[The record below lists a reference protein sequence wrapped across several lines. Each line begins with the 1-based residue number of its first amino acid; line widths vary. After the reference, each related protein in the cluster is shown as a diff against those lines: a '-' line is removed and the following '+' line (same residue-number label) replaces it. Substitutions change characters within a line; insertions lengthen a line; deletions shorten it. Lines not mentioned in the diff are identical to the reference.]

1 MQSILLMSVSTFL
14 SDSIAVAENEFRQFR
29 RNRSAILISL
39 VVLPLFFTVS
49 LGAGQGGAG
58 TTFSPTADIPI
69 GFVDNDNSVASLRLW
84 QTLSSSPDFHN
95 LIQSYNEQAMI
106 AELGTKRIY
115 AVIVIPKGF
124 ENDLE
129 SGNQAKVILYTD
141 DSEPGVSD
149 QIQSTLTSYVQN
161 FNPNVEVQ
169 PHLSQVQQQSV
180 AGVGIINKGAVFA
193 GFNVGLTTVLAI
205 VQIFA
210 GFYEIA
216 GGISRER
223 EDGTYARLLVSPI
236 PIGSIVLGKT
246 IFDVLLT
253 IIRTF
258 TVIGISVY
266 GYGARPNTD
275 LFTLLA
281 LSLIIALVTM
291 GIGFVAASLKLGQ
304 RAVVIIEFFL
314 ILFLFAFSGL
324 IIDINLLVGISQVI
338 GNLLPFTY
346 AFDALKRTILLG
358 RPLLSLTFDL
368 EYLIG
373 SILASY
379 AIALVLLHVFR
390 ERLVT

>member
-1 MQSILLMSVSTFL
+1 
-14 SDSIAVAENEFRQFR
+14 
-29 RNRSAILISL
+29 
-39 VVLPLFFTVS
+39 LPLFFTVA

-58 TTFSPTADIPI
+58 TTFSPTAHIPI
-69 GFVDNDNSVASLRLW
+69 AWVDNDNSLASIRLW
-84 QTLSSSPDFHN
+84 HTLATSPDFHD
-95 LIQSYNEQAMI
+95 LIEGYTEQGAL
-106 AELGTKRIY
+106 AELGTQRIY
-115 AVIVIPKGF
+115 AVIVVPNGF
-124 ENDLE
+124 QNDLE
-129 SGNQAKVILYTD
+129 NGNQARLILYTD

-149 QIQSTLTSYVQN
+149 QIQTTLTGYTQN
-161 FNPNVEVQ
+161 FDPNVEVQ
-169 PHLSQVQQQSV
+169 PHLSQVQRESV
-180 AGVGIINKGAVFA
+180 AGVGIVTKGTTFA
-193 GFNVGLTTVLAI
+193 GFNIGLTTVLAI

-236 PIGSIVLGKT
+236 PLGSIMLGKT
-246 IFDVLLT
+246 LFTILLT
-253 IIRTF
+253 VIRTF
-258 TVIGISVY
+258 TVLGISIY

-275 LFTLLA
+275 VLTLLA

-291 GIGFVAASLKLGQ
+291 GIGFVVAGLKMGQ

-324 IIDINLLVGISQVI
+324 IIDSNLLVGASQVVS
-338 GNLLPFTY
+338 NLLPFTY

-368 EYLIG
+368 EYMIG

-379 AIALVLLHVFR
+379 AIAFLLLHFSR
-390 ERLVT
+390 ERLIT

>member
-1 MQSILLMSVSTFL
+1 MTFATFL

-58 TTFSPTADIPI
+58 TSFSPTATIPI
-69 GFVDNDNSVASLRLW
+69 GFVDNDNTPASLRLW
-84 QTLSSSPDFHN
+84 QTLISSPDFRD
-95 LIQSYNEQAMI
+95 LIQSYNEQA
-106 AELGTKRIY
+106 AVAKLGTKSIY
-115 AVIVIPKGF
+115 AVIVVPKGF
-124 ENDLE
+124 QNDLNN
-129 SGNQAKVILYTD
+129 GNQARLILYTD

-149 QIQSTLTSYVQN
+149 QIQSTLTGYAHN
-161 FNPNVEVQ
+161 FDANLEVQ
-169 PHLSQVQQQSV
+169 SHLSQLQRQSV
-180 AGVGIINKGAVFA
+180 AGVGIVTKGAVFA
-193 GFNVGLTTVLAI
+193 GFNIGLTTVLAI

-216 GGISRER
+216 GGMSRER
-223 EDGTYARLLVSPI
+223 EDGTFARLLVSPI

-246 IFDVLLT
+246 LFDILLS

-258 TVIGISVY
+258 TVLGISVY

-275 LFTLLA
+275 FFTLLA

-291 GIGFVAASLKLGQ
+291 GIGFVAAALKMGQ

-324 IIDINLLVGISQVI
+324 IVDINLLVGASQVV
-338 GNLLPFTY
+338 GNSLPFTY

-358 RPLLSLTFDL
+358 RPLLSLTYDL
-368 EYLIG
+368 EYLTG

-379 AIALVLLHVFR
+379 ALALVLLHFSR
-390 ERLVT
+390 ERLIT

>member
-1 MQSILLMSVSTFL
+1 MSVATFL

-39 VVLPLFFTVS
+39 VVLPLFFTIS

-58 TTFSPTADIPI
+58 TTFSPTANIPI
-69 GFVDNDNSVASLRLW
+69 GFVDNDNSLASLRLW
-84 QTLSSSPDFHN
+84 QTLASSPDFHN
-95 LIQSYNEQAMI
+95 LIQSYNEQAAI
-106 AELGTKRIY
+106 SELGTKHIY
-115 AVIVIPKGF
+115 AVIVVPKGF
-124 ENDLE
+124 QNDLDN
-129 SGNQAKVILYTD
+129 GNQARLVLYTD
-141 DSEPGVSD
+141 DSEPGLSD
-149 QIQSTLTSYVQN
+149 QIQSTLTSYAQN

-169 PHLSQVQQQSV
+169 PHLSQLQRQSV
-180 AGVGIINKGAVFA
+180 AGVGIVVKGAIFA
-193 GFNVGLTTVLAI
+193 GFNIGLTTVLAI

-210 GFYEIA
+210 AFYEIA

-246 IFDVLLT
+246 LFDILLC

-258 TVIGISVY
+258 TVLGISVY

-275 LFTLLA
+275 LLTLLA
-281 LSLIIALVTM
+281 LSLIVALVTM
-291 GIGFVAASLKLGQ
+291 GMGFVAASLKLGQ

-324 IIDINLLVGISQVI
+324 IIDINLLVGITQVI
-338 GNLLPFTY
+338 GNLVPFTY

-379 AIALVLLHVFR
+379 ALAFAIFHVSR
-390 ERLVT
+390 ERLIT

>member
-1 MQSILLMSVSTFL
+1 LSIATFL
-14 SDSIAVAENEFRQFR
+14 SDSVAVAENEFRLFR

-39 VVLPLFFTVS
+39 VVLPLFFTVA

-58 TTFSPTADIPI
+58 TTFSPTAHIPI
-69 GFVDNDNSVASLRLW
+69 AWVDNDNSLASIRLW
-84 QTLSSSPDFHN
+84 HTLATSPDFHN
-95 LIQSYNEQAMI
+95 LIEGYTEQGAL
-106 AELGTKRIY
+106 AQLGTKRIY
-115 AVIVIPKGF
+115 AVIVVPKGF
-124 ENDLE
+124 QNDLE
-129 SGNQAKVILYTD
+129 NGNQARLILYTD

-149 QIQSTLTSYVQN
+149 QIQVTLTGYTQN
-161 FNPNVEVQ
+161 FDPNVEVQ
-169 PHLSQVQQQSV
+169 PHLSQLQRESV
-180 AGVGIINKGAVFA
+180 AGVGIVSKGTTFA
-193 GFNVGLTTVLAI
+193 GFNIGLTTVLAI

-223 EDGTYARLLVSPI
+223 EEGTYARLLVSPV

-246 IFDVLLT
+246 LFDILLS

-258 TVIGISVY
+258 TILGISIY

-281 LSLIIALVTM
+281 LSLIVALVTM
-291 GIGFVAASLKLGQ
+291 GIGFVVAALKMGQ

-324 IIDINLLVGISQVI
+324 IIDSNLLVGASQVVS
-338 GNLLPFTY
+338 NLLPFTY

-373 SILASY
+373 SILVSY
-379 AIALVLLHVFR
+379 TIAFILLHFSR
-390 ERLVT
+390 ERLIR

>member
-1 MQSILLMSVSTFL
+1 MSVATFL

-39 VVLPLFFTVS
+39 VVLPLFFTIS

-69 GFVDNDNSVASLRLW
+69 GFVDNDNSLASLRLW
-84 QTLSSSPDFHN
+84 QTLASSPDFHN
-95 LIQSYNEQAMI
+95 LIQSYNEPAAI
-106 AELGTKRIY
+106 SELGTKRIY
-115 AVIVIPKGF
+115 AVIVVPKGF
-124 ENDLE
+124 QSDLDN
-129 SGNQAKVILYTD
+129 GNQARVVLYTD
-141 DSEPGVSD
+141 DSEPGLSD
-149 QIQSTLTSYVQN
+149 QIQSTLTGYVQN

-169 PHLSQVQQQSV
+169 PHLSQLQRQSV
-180 AGVGIINKGAVFA
+180 AGVGIVVKGAIFA
-193 GFNVGLTTVLAI
+193 GFNIGLTTVLAI

-210 GFYEIA
+210 AFYEIA
-216 GGISRER
+216 GGMSRER
-223 EDGTYARLLVSPI
+223 EDGTYARLMVSPI
-236 PIGSIVLGKT
+236 PTGSIVLGKT
-246 IFDVLLT
+246 LFDLLLC

-258 TVIGISVY
+258 TVLGISVY

-275 LFTLLA
+275 LLTLLA

-291 GIGFVAASLKLGQ
+291 GIGFVAAALKLGQ

-324 IIDINLLVGISQVI
+324 IIDINLLVGITQVI
-338 GNLLPFTY
+338 GNLVPFTY

-379 AIALVLLHVFR
+379 AIAFVLFRVSR
-390 ERLVT
+390 ERLIT

>member
-1 MQSILLMSVSTFL
+1 MSVSTFL

-39 VVLPLFFTVS
+39 VVLPFFFTVA

-69 GFVDNDNSVASLRLW
+69 GFVDNDNSLASLRLW
-84 QTLSSSPDFHN
+84 QTLTSSPDFHN
-95 LIQSYNEQAMI
+95 LIQSYNEQAAI

-115 AVIVIPKGF
+115 AVIVVPKGF
-124 ENDLE
+124 QNDLE
-129 SGNQAKVILYTD
+129 SGNQATLILYTD

-161 FNPNVEVQ
+161 YDPNVEVQ
-169 PHLSQVQQQSV
+169 PHLSQVQRQSV
-180 AGVGIINKGAVFA
+180 AGVGIIAKGAVFA
-193 GFNVGLTTVLAI
+193 GFDIGLTTVLAI

-210 GFYEIA
+210 AFYEIA

-223 EDGTYARLLVSPI
+223 EEGTFARLLVSPI

-246 IFDVLLT
+246 IFDIVLT
-253 IIRTF
+253 FIRTF
-258 TVIGISVY
+258 TVLGISVY

-275 LFTLLA
+275 LLTLLA

-324 IIDINLLVGISQVI
+324 IIDNNLLVGVPQVI

-346 AFDALKRTILLG
+346 AFDALKRTVLLG

-379 AIALVLLHVFR
+379 AVALVLLHVSR
-390 ERLVT
+390 ERLIT

>member
-1 MQSILLMSVSTFL
+1 MSAETFFR
-14 SDSIAVAENEFRQFR
+14 DSIAVAANDFRQFR

-58 TTFSPTADIPI
+58 TSFSPTADIPI
-69 GFVDNDNSVASLRLW
+69 AFVDNDNSLASVRLW

-95 LIQSYNEQAMI
+95 LIQGYTEDAARAQ
-106 AELGTKRIY
+106 LGTKRIY
-115 AVIVIPKGF
+115 AVIVVPKGF
-124 ENDLE
+124 QDELQN
-129 SGNQAKVILYTD
+129 GNSAQVILYTD

-149 QIQSTLTSYVQN
+149 QIQATLTSYVQN

-169 PHLSQVQQQSV
+169 PFQTQLQKNSV
-180 AGVGIINKGAVFA
+180 SGIEIVSKGAVFA
-193 GFNVGLTTVLAI
+193 GFNVGLTIVLAV

-210 GFYEIA
+210 SFYEIA
-216 GGISRER
+216 GGMARER

-236 PIGSIVLGKT
+236 QTGSIILGKT
-246 IFDVLLT
+246 LFDVLLGV
-253 IIRTF
+253 IRTF
-258 TVIGISVY
+258 IVLGIAIQ

-275 LFTLLA
+275 LLTLLA
-281 LSLIIALVTM
+281 LSLIIAFVTM
-291 GIGFVAASLKLGQ
+291 GLGFVASALKLGQ

-324 IIDINLLVGISQVI
+324 IIDTQLLVGASQII
-338 GNLLPFTY
+338 GNALPFTY
-346 AFDALKRTILLG
+346 AFDAMRRTILLG

-373 SILASY
+373 SAILFYSLAFILLRAS
-379 AIALVLLHVFR
+379 R
-390 ERLVT
+390 ERLIT

>member
-1 MQSILLMSVSTFL
+1 MSVATFL

-58 TTFSPTADIPI
+58 TTFSPTAGIPI

-115 AVIVIPKGF
+115 AVIVVPKGF
-124 ENDLE
+124 ESDLE

-149 QIQSTLTSYVQN
+149 QIQSTLTGYVQN
-161 FNPNVEVQ
+161 FDPNVEVQ
-169 PHLSQVQQQSV
+169 PHLSQLQQQSV

-193 GFNVGLTTVLAI
+193 GFNIGLTTVLAI

-223 EDGTYARLLVSPI
+223 EEGTFARLLVSPI

-246 IFDVLLT
+246 LFDILLT

-258 TVIGISVY
+258 TVLGISVY
-266 GYGARPNTD
+266 GYGAKPNTD
-275 LFTLLA
+275 LLTLLA

-338 GNLLPFTY
+338 GTLLPFTY

-379 AIALVLLHVFR
+379 AVALVLLHVFR

>member
-1 MQSILLMSVSTFL
+1 MSVVAFL
-14 SDSIAVAENEFRQFR
+14 NDSIAVAENEYRQFR

-58 TTFSPTADIPI
+58 TTFSPTANIPM
-69 GFVDNDNSVASLRLW
+69 GFVDNDNSLASLRLW
-84 QTLSSSPDFHN
+84 QTLASSPDFHN
-95 LIQSYNEQAMI
+95 LIQSYDEQAAI

-115 AVIVIPKGF
+115 AVIVVPKGF
-124 ENDLE
+124 QNDLE
-129 SGNQAKVILYTD
+129 SGNQAKLILYTD

-149 QIQSTLTSYVQN
+149 QIQSTLTSYVQSYD
-161 FNPNVEVQ
+161 PNVEVQ
-169 PHLSQVQQQSV
+169 PHLSQLQRQSV
-180 AGVGIINKGAVFA
+180 AGVGILTKGAVFA
-193 GFNVGLTTVLAI
+193 GFNIGLTTVLAI

-223 EDGTYARLLVSPI
+223 EEGTFARLLVSPI
-236 PIGSIVLGKT
+236 SIGSIVLGKT

-253 IIRTF
+253 VIRTF
-258 TVIGISVY
+258 TVLGIAFY
-266 GYGARPNTD
+266 GYGARPNTN
-275 LFTLLA
+275 LLTLLA

-304 RAVVIIEFFL
+304 RAVVIVEFFL

-324 IIDINLLVGISQVI
+324 IIDINLLVGISQVV

-373 SILASY
+373 SILVSY
-379 AIALVLLHVFR
+379 TVALVLLHIFR
-390 ERLVT
+390 ERLIT

>member
-1 MQSILLMSVSTFL
+1 MSVATFL

-39 VVLPLFFTVS
+39 VVLPFFFTVA

-69 GFVDNDNSVASLRLW
+69 GFVDNDNSLASLRLW
-84 QTLSSSPDFHN
+84 QTLTSSPDFHN
-95 LIQSYNEQAMI
+95 LIQSYNEQAAI

-115 AVIVIPKGF
+115 AVIVVPKGF
-124 ENDLE
+124 QNDLE
-129 SGNQAKVILYTD
+129 SGNQARLILYTD

-161 FNPNVEVQ
+161 YDPNVEVQ
-169 PHLSQVQQQSV
+169 PHLSQVQRQSV
-180 AGVGIINKGAVFA
+180 AGVGIIAKGAVFA
-193 GFNVGLTTVLAI
+193 GFDIGLTTVLAI

-210 GFYEIA
+210 AFYEIA

-223 EDGTYARLLVSPI
+223 EERTFARLLVSPI

-246 IFDVLLT
+246 IFDIVLT
-253 IIRTF
+253 FIRTF
-258 TVIGISVY
+258 TVLGISVY

-275 LFTLLA
+275 LLTLLA

-324 IIDINLLVGISQVI
+324 IIDTNLLVGVPQVI

-346 AFDALKRTILLG
+346 AFDALKRTVLLG

-379 AIALVLLHVFR
+379 AVALVLLHVSR
-390 ERLVT
+390 ERLIT

>member
-1 MQSILLMSVSTFL
+1 MSVTTFL

-69 GFVDNDNSVASLRLW
+69 AFVDNDNSLASLRLW

-95 LIQSYNEQAMI
+95 LIQSSNEQAMV

-115 AVIVIPKGF
+115 AVIVVPKGF
-124 ENDLE
+124 QSDLE
-129 SGNQAKVILYTD
+129 SGNQAKLMLYTD

-161 FNPNVEVQ
+161 YDPNVEVQ
-169 PHLSQVQQQSV
+169 PHLSQLQQQSV

-193 GFNVGLTTVLAI
+193 GFDIGLTTVLAI

-223 EDGTYARLLVSPI
+223 EEGTFARLLVSPI

-246 IFDVLLT
+246 IFDILLT

-275 LFTLLA
+275 LLTLLA

-379 AIALVLLHVFR
+379 AVALVLLHVFR
-390 ERLVT
+390 ERLIT

>member
-1 MQSILLMSVSTFL
+1 MSVVTFL

-58 TTFSPTADIPI
+58 TTFHPTADIPI
-69 GFVDNDNSVASLRLW
+69 AFVDNDNSLVSLRLW
-84 QTLSSSPDFHN
+84 QTLSSSPDFPN

-115 AVIVIPKGF
+115 AVIVVPKGF
-124 ENDLE
+124 QNDLE
-129 SGNQAKVILYTD
+129 SGNQARLILYTD

-161 FNPNVEVQ
+161 FDPNVEVQ

-180 AGVGIINKGAVFA
+180 AGVGIINKGTVFA
-193 GFNVGLTTVLAI
+193 GFNIGLTTVLAI

-223 EDGTYARLLVSPI
+223 EEGTFARLLVSPI

-246 IFDVLLT
+246 IFDILLT

-275 LFTLLA
+275 LLTLLA

-379 AIALVLLHVFR
+379 AVALVLLHVFR
-390 ERLVT
+390 ERLIT